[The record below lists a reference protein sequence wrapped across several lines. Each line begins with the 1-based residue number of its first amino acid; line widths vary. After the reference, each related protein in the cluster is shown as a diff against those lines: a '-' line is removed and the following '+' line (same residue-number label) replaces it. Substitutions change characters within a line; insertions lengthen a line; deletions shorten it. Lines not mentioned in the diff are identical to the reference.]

1 METRLRVSPRGENVS
16 MLIGGIG
23 LETRYLYIYIY
34 IKQNR
39 MWNFFRV
46 ESEDVIRRSLDIM

>member
-23 LETRYLYIYIY
+23 LETRYLYIYI
-34 IKQNR
+34 KQNR